1 MKLILQDSEI
11 EEKLAFPVRKE
22 LGEYNINIIYSE
34 PVIAIK
40 QCFHKSKNTKQ
51 LIMNLPEEV

>member
-34 PVIAIK
+34 PTIAIIMGAP
-40 QCFHKSKNTKQ
+40 QCKA
-51 LIMNLPEEV
+51 EA